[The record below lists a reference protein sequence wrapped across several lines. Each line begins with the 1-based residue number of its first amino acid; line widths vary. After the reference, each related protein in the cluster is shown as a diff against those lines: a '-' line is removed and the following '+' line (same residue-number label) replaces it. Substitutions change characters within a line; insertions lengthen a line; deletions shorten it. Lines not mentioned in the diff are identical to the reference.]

1 MLSHVDKKTH
11 KSCCDQK
18 ETIYFLCVQIIM
30 VGITA
35 VRCWI
40 IIKRTMSNT
49 ELLDD
54 FHKNNIL
61 FGVSSFYETLEGF
74 LLTIFGRIFTD
85 NFFSAE
91 LEHL

>member
-1 MLSHVDKKTH
+1 MLCKLSMLSHVAEKYINQSVTK
-11 KSCCDQK
+11 K
-18 ETIYFLCVQIIM
+18 ETIYSLSVQNII

-35 VRCWI
+35 VRCWT

-61 FGVSSFYETLEGF
+61 FGVSSF
-74 LLTIFGRIFTD
+74 
-85 NFFSAE
+85 FFF
-91 LEHL
+91 